1 MSQNKKSY
9 KPFSMY
15 IKIASIFVTF
25 YLSLR
30 LLIFPIITS
39 IETGKL
45 SKIPEITPSDVSL
58 LLLIILFQTDLPNLL
73 ETLETLKIGSGGFE
87 AKFQKLQKEVDKQ
100 KEDIDT
106 FQQKQ
111 IELIQ
116 QQQKKLDSLQTFMFN
131 FLLDESKYK
140 IIHFLNLYTAQNLPF
155 SFHVTP
161 NAAID
166 LRILRDFKLIEL
178 IDPKSYISQ
187 METDSNRGDKAIDL
201 TKYCRVTELGN
212 EFIKTRAELKAKI
225 QNTGT
230 L

>member
-1 MSQNKKSY
+1 MNQNEKSY

-45 SKIPEITPSDVSL
+45 AKIPEITPSDVCL
-58 LLLIILFQTDLPNLL
+58 LLLIILFQTDLLNLIK
-73 ETLETLKIGSGGFE
+73 TLKIGSGGFE
-87 AKFQKLQKEVDKQ
+87 AEFRELKQEVDKQ

-106 FQQKQ
+106 LQQQQ

-187 METDSNRGDKAIDL
+187 METDSNRGYKAI
-201 TKYCRVTELGN
+201 Y
-212 EFIKTRAELKAKI
+212 
-225 QNTGT
+225 
-230 L
+230 